1 MSLEHINLK
10 KKIDGIDKNIILNF
24 LYASCSIILDQKTM
38 GLDFRN
44 GNDKIQKFKLKGFR

>member
-1 MSLEHINLK
+1 MSLEHINFK

-24 LYASCSIILDQKTM
+24 LYSSCSIILDQKTM

-44 GNDKIQKFKLKGFR
+44 GNDKI